1 METIEAS
8 AALFKVLAHPTRV
21 AILQLLRDGEA
32 CVCHLE
38 AILGVRQAYLS
49 QQLAVLREAG
59 LIVGRREGW
68 NVYYDIARPEIF
80 TVLDA
85 VVSLLPAMTSETEA
99 LTFLAPPHCACPKC
113 QAHRAS

>member
-59 LIVGRREGW
+59 LITGRREGW
-68 NVYYDIARPEIF
+68 NVYYDITYPEIF

-85 VVSLLPAMTSETEA
+85 VVPLLPAMASEEVT
-99 LTFLAPPHCACPKC
+99 LVSLSSPHCACPKC
-113 QAHRAS
+113 QANRAS

>member
-21 AILQLLRDGEA
+21 AILQLLRHGEA

-38 AILGVRQAYLS
+38 AVLGVRQAYLS

-59 LIVGRREGW
+59 LITGRREGW

-80 TVLDA
+80 AVLDA
-85 VVSLLPAMTSETEA
+85 VVPLLPAMASEEVT
-99 LTFLAPPHCACPKC
+99 LVSLSPPHCACPKC

>member
-38 AILGVRQAYLS
+38 AVLGVRQAYLS

-59 LIVGRREGW
+59 LITGRREGW

-80 TVLDA
+80 AVLDA
-85 VVSLLPAMTSETEA
+85 VVPLLPVMASEQVT
-99 LTFLAPPHCACPKC
+99 LVSLSPPHCACPKC
-113 QAHRAS
+113 QANRAS